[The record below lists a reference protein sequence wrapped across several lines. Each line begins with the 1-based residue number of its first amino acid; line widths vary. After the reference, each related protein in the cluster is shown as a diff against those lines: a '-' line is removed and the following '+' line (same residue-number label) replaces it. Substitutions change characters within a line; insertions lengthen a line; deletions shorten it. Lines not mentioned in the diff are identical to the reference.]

1 MLSFNE
7 KLVLLLVFTSAAM
20 VSCQVPGFGGCPD
33 FDSQPDFD
41 MNRYLGTW
49 YEAEHYVN
57 IFEIGTRCVKTNY
70 TKAVDG
76 RFLVSN
82 EIMNRFTGVK
92 RVLDG
97 EIRLI
102 VKGAE
107 SKMNVKYSTLPVPY
121 TTEQMILETDYDSF
135 AVVWSCSSLGVANTQ
150 NAWILTREKLAP
162 GTVMQKAYGVL
173 DKYKLSKTFFV
184 KTDQNSCAIAE
195 AAPNETSENNTWR
208 RRRSLGA

>member
-1 MLSFNE
+1 MMFNT
-7 KLVLLLVFTSAAM
+7 KLVVLLVCTSVAM
-20 VSCQVPGFGGCPD
+20 VSCQVPAIGGCPD

-76 RFLVSN
+76 RYLVSN

-107 SKMNVKYSTLPVPY
+107 SKMNVKYTTLPISY
-121 TTEQMILETDYDSF
+121 STEQMILETDYDSF
-135 AVVWSCSSLGVANTQ
+135 AVVWSCSSYGVANTQ
-150 NAWILTREKLAP
+150 NAWIMTREKLAP

-173 DKYKLSKTFFV
+173 DKYKLSKSYFR

-195 AAPNETSENNTWR
+195 AAPNETTNENKWR
-208 RRRSLGA
+208 RRRSLN

>member
-1 MLSFNE
+1 MVFNK
-7 KLVLLLVFTSAAM
+7 KLVLLMVCMSAAM
-20 VSCQVPGFGGCPD
+20 VSCQVPAIGGCPE

-76 RFLVSN
+76 RYLVSN

-102 VKGAE
+102 VKGSD
-107 SKMNVKYSTLPVPY
+107 SKMNVKYTTLPISY
-121 TTEQMILETDYDSF
+121 STEQMILETDYRF
-135 AVVWSCSSLGVANTQ
+135 LCRRLVLLVLWEWANTQ
-150 NAWILTREKLAP
+150 NAWIMTREKLAP

-173 DKYKLSKTFFV
+173 DKYKLSKSYFR
-184 KTDQNSCAIAE
+184 KTDQNSCALPE
-195 AAPNETSENNTWR
+195 AAPNEPPRDNKGGK
-208 RRRSLGA
+208 RRSLN

>member
-1 MLSFNE
+1 MLFNE
-7 KLVLLLVFTSAAM
+7 KLVLLLVCTSAAM

-33 FDSQPDFD
+33 FDSQADFD

-70 TKAVDG
+70 TKAIDG
-76 RFLVSN
+76 RYLVSN

-107 SKMNVKYSTLPVPY
+107 SKLNVKYTTLPISY
-121 TTEQMILETDYDSF
+121 STEQMILETDYDSF

-162 GTVMQKAYGVL
+162 GTVMQQAYGVL
-173 DKYKLSKTFFV
+173 DKYKLSRTFFV
-184 KTDQNSCAIAE
+184 KTDQNSCAIAV
-195 AAPNETSENNTWR
+195 AAPNETTENTWR
-208 RRRSLGA
+208 RRRSLN